1 MPRIKVKVDFDRLLE
16 DITYTNWITKNVD
29 VSGIITRNQYYQ
41 LKDSLVIYLLKNGFT
56 ENTVDGFEY
65 VMDKEGNK
73 IWLVRLSIRHGE
85 TICMV
90 HQNFSSRLMWVLGL
104 DGIPESGE
112 EYMVKFKNGI
122 EFDEARFR
130 ESIANMKASRIRFM
144 RESLNNNAFES
155 GVSTNSKSNDPW
167 MKCYLSFLPLKGKVP
182 IRIVDSGEV
191 ISNPE

>member
-1 MPRIKVKVDFDRLLE
+1 M
-16 DITYTNWITKNVD
+16 
-29 VSGIITRNQYYQ
+29 
-41 LKDSLVIYLLKNGFT
+41 VIYLLKNGFT
-56 ENTVDGFEY
+56 ENTVDGFEH

-73 IWLVRLSIRHGE
+73 IWLVKLSIRHGD
-85 TICMV
+85 TVCMV
-90 HQNFSSRLMWVLGL
+90 HQKVSSSLMRVLGL

-112 EYMVKFKNGI
+112 EYVMEFKNGI

-155 GVSTNSKSNDPW
+155 GVSRNSKSNDPW
-167 MKCYLSFLPLKGKVP
+167 MKCYLWFLPLKGKVP
-182 IRIVDSGEV
+182 IQIVDSGEV